1 MKFEFMVLFSLIVL
15 GAFALQSYLAF
26 KQIKHFSKEYEKM
39 RREGKVAIGKC
50 PGKIQ
55 SGTIILFA
63 LDDFGRIRYGK
74 NARNYCFSKVP

>member
-39 RREGKVAIGKC
+39 RREGKVAIGRC
-50 PGKIQ
+50 
-55 SGTIILFA
+55 
-63 LDDFGRIRYGK
+63 RW
-74 NARNYCFSKVP
+74 